1 MTEQQIDR
9 ERLRKLAD
17 AAARGPWEVD
27 DGGGYDFSVTQGP
40 DGDYIACDVT
50 PRDAEFIAAARTA
63 IPQILDLLDQAE
75 AELDSWMAR
84 AYEAEGKLWK
94 AEARIKRL
102 ENRAA
107 SETARADAWREKHR
121 VMARKRDVAH
131 RAWFEEYRARRA
143 LEG

>member
-1 MTEQQIDR
+1 MTVQ
-9 ERLRKLAD
+9 
-17 AAARGPWEVD
+17 P
-27 DGGGYDFSVTQGP
+27 T
-40 DGDYIACDVT
+40 
-50 PRDAEFIAAARTA
+50 RD
-63 IPQILDLLDQAE
+63 QLE

-84 AYEAEGKLWK
+84 AYEAEKRAWR

-121 VMARKRDVAH
+121 VMARKRDEAH
-131 RAWFEEYRARRA
+131 RAWFNEWCARRA

>member
-63 IPQILDLLDQAE
+63 IPQLLDLLDQAE
-75 AELDSWMAR
+75 AELDSWMTR

-94 AEARIKRL
+94 AEARIKAVEDVL
-102 ENRAA
+102 AHHPYGGLDQE
-107 SETARADAWREKHR
+107 DAI
-121 VMARKRDVAH
+121 
-131 RAWFEEYRARRA
+131 RRA
-143 LEG
+143 LKSVPPTRV